1 MCSDGEDAT
10 HVAAAAVA
18 VVVGGADVPV
28 VVVVVVVVP
37 VFRLHLF
44 LTKQSVFDSQ
54 QKQNDLALL
63 FCFVSEVKA

>member
-1 MCSDGEDAT
+1 MCSDGEEAT

-18 VVVGGADVPV
+18 VGADVPV

>member
-1 MCSDGEDAT
+1 MCSDGEEAT
-10 HVAAAAVA
+10 HVAADAVA
-18 VVVGGADVPV
+18 VVVVGAV
-28 VVVVVVVVP
+28 VAVVAVVVVP

-44 LTKQSVFDSQ
+44 LTKQSVFDTQ

>member
-10 HVAAAAVA
+10 HVAAAVA
-18 VVVGGADVPV
+18 VVGGGADVPV
-28 VVVVVVVVP
+28 VVAVVVVP

>member
-1 MCSDGEDAT
+1 MCSDGEEAT
-10 HVAAAAVA
+10 HVAAVAVVA
-18 VVVGGADVPV
+18 VVVVAAAVP
-28 VVVVVVVVP
+28 VVVVVP